1 MYIKIAKQKLKR
13 IIQKFSIWNKRLF
26 NPNVYLS
33 IKLDESQKKAFSIC
47 IKMINHPNSE
57 LLTSM
62 LSEKRYMKNG
72 DYFVIIGMHDIK
84 IVNHVYS
91 YDIPLMGSKIT
102 NLKRLFDNKI
112 DASRLAMEAE
122 ILSNV
127 KHSLEDIKNNIN
139 LI

>member
-1 MYIKIAKQKLKR
+1 MYIKKAKQKLKR

-47 IKMINHPNSE
+47 IKMINHPDSE